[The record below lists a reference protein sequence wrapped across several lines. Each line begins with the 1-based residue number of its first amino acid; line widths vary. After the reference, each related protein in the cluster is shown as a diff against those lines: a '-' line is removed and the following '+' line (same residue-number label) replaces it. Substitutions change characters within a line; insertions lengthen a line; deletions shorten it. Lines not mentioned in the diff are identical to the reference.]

1 MALLSGITNSLGDKT
16 ALKAFLEYEFFHVG
30 KVSVQVY
37 NIFLVV
43 FIILIT
49 KILLRLFKRF
59 ITRKA
64 RQTQVDTGKAFA
76 VYQIVEYL
84 AYVIMVILIL
94 QSIGFSITLF
104 LAGGTA
110 LFIGIGLGVQDLFR
124 DIVAG
129 FIILS
134 ERTVTVGDV
143 VEVAGMVA
151 QVKEIHLR
159 TTTVYTR
166 DDIVVIIPNTKLIR
180 EQVVNWSQN
189 RLPTRFHVEIRV
201 DYGFDARSVESTL
214 LKSVKENKEV
224 VAIPAPSVMLR
235 DLNENYMVFHLYF
248 FSRNLF
254 RIERLKSDIRFEIE
268 RLFRQEGIRFAFPK
282 REISIKAGDLDSLVS
297 QVKKSEE

>member
-1 MALLSGITNSLGDKT
+1 MVILSGITEAFEEKS
-16 ALKAFLEYEFFHVG
+16 AIRAFLEFELLSIG
-30 KVSVQVY
+30 KMNIQVY
-37 NIFLVV
+37 NLLLIA
-43 FIILIT
+43 IILLFT
-49 KILLRLFKRF
+49 KVFLSLLKRF
-59 ITRKA
+59 ITNKA
-64 RQTQVDTGKAFA
+64 RKTQVDTGKAYA
-76 VYQIVEYL
+76 VYQIIEYL
-84 AYVIMVILIL
+84 VYVIVVIAIL
-94 QSIGFSITLF
+94 QNIGFSITIF

-134 ERTVTVGDV
+134 ERNITVGDV

-189 RLPTRFHVEIRV
+189 RLPTRFHIEVRV
-201 DYGFDARSVESTL
+201 DYGLDARKVESTL
-214 LKSVKENKEV
+214 LDSVKESKEV
-224 VAIPAPSVMLR
+224 VNVPAPSVMLC
-235 DLNENYMVFHLYF
+235 DLNENFMVFHLYF

-268 RLFRQEGIRFAFPK
+268 RLFRQENIRFAFPK
-282 REISIKAGDLDSLVS
+282 REITIRDERGV
-297 QVKKSEE
+297 

>member
-1 MALLSGITNSLGDKT
+1 MALLSGITNSLADKS
-16 ALKAFLEYEFFHVG
+16 ALKAFLEYEFFHIG
-30 KVSVQVY
+30 KISVQVY
-37 NIFLVV
+37 NIFVIV
-43 FIILIT
+43 FIVLIT
-49 KILLRLFKRF
+49 KILLRLFKGF

-110 LFIGIGLGVQDLFR
+110 LFIGIGLGFQDLFR

-268 RLFRQEGIRFAFPK
+268 RLFRQEGIRFALPK
-282 REISIKAGDLDSLVS
+282 REISIKAGDLDTLVN
-297 QVKKSEE
+297 QVKKK

>member
-1 MALLSGITNSLGDKT
+1 MALLSGITNSLADKS
-16 ALKAFLEYEFFHVG
+16 ALKAFLEYEFFHIG
-30 KVSVQVY
+30 KISVQVY
-37 NIFLVV
+37 NIFVIV
-43 FIILIT
+43 FIVLIT
-49 KILLRLFKRF
+49 KILLRLFKGF

-110 LFIGIGLGVQDLFR
+110 LFIGIGLGFQDLFR

-268 RLFRQEGIRFAFPK
+268 RLFRQEGIRFALPK
-282 REISIKAGDLDSLVS
+282 REISIKAGDINTLVN